1 MQLNYTENFDLFT
14 IYDTDIFYNKPQI
27 QTLMSE
33 EVKHE
38 AQVAEVDKMIAGK
51 TVISFNLPT
60 PKWVTWIF
68 RTEFV
73 LNKAVLIYLAGTSSI
88 SKDNIQEYVLILSIV
103 DFVVWG
109 MGRGIGIKKD
119 DFENGG

>member
-1 MQLNYTENFDLFT
+1 M
-14 IYDTDIFYNKPQI
+14 TD
-27 QTLMSE
+27 

-38 AQVAEVDKMIAGK
+38 AQVAEVDKMVAGK

-60 PKWVTWIF
+60 PKWATWVF

-73 LNKAVLIYLAGTSSI
+73 LNKAVLLYLGGTSSI
-88 SKDNIQEYVLILSIV
+88 PADKLKEYILILSIV

>member
-1 MQLNYTENFDLFT
+1 
-14 IYDTDIFYNKPQI
+14 
-27 QTLMSE
+27 MSE

-38 AQVAEVDKMIAGK
+38 AQVAEVDKMVAGK

-60 PKWVTWIF
+60 PKWATWVF

-73 LNKAVLIYLAGTSSI
+73 LNKAVLLYLGGTNSI
-88 SKDNIQEYVLILSIV
+88 SKDNIQEYILILGIV